1 VFLIDTNIFLELLLD
16 QERAE
21 EVRNFFERV
30 NPSALFITDFTIY
43 SIGIIL
49 TKLQKSD
56 SLKVFLTKVII
67 ESGINNISIDDNEL
81 IKMIDDEECKEL
93 DFDDSYQYYAA
104 KMLNATIISFDKDFD
119 STKLGRKTP
128 GEILA
133 K

>member
-1 VFLIDTNIFLELLLD
+1 MFLIDTNIFLELLLD